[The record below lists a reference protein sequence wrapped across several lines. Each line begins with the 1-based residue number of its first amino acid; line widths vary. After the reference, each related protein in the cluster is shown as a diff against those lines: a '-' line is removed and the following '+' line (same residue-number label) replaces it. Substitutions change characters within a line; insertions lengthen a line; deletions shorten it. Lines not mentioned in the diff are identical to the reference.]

1 MSPKM
6 TYQYK
11 WSINTRINEKTIST
25 SLAIRETQAKT
36 TMRYHCTL
44 TRKAQIFKK
53 KKKTDKQVLERN
65 RETGTF
71 RHGW

>member
-1 MSPKM
+1 M
-6 TYQYK
+6 

-25 SLAIRETQAKT
+25 SLAIRDQVKT

-44 TRKAQIFKK
+44 TRMAQIFKK
-53 KKKTDKQVLERN
+53 KKKKRQIN
-65 RETGTF
+65 KYWRETEKLEPF

>member
-1 MSPKM
+1 MVN
-6 TYQYK
+6 TY
-11 WSINTRINEKTIST
+11 RINEKTIST
-25 SLAIRETQAKT
+25 SLAIRETQVKT

-44 TRKAQIFKK
+44 TRMAQIFKK
-53 KKKTDKQVLERN
+53 EKKKTDKQVLERN